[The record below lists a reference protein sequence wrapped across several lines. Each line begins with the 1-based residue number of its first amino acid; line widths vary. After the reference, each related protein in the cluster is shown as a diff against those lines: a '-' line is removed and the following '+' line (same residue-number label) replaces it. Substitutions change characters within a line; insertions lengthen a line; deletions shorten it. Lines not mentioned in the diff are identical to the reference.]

1 MRPLIDT
8 VLTDGAGARLRVSY
22 TGPAHEVPDVLARI
36 AVDLAEHGPAS
47 VFWPELSP
55 AQRRLLATGHTA

>member
-1 MRPLIDT
+1 MRPRVDI
-8 VLTDGAGARLRVSY
+8 VLTDGTEARLCVSY
-22 TGPAHEVPDVLARI
+22 TGPEHEVPDVLALV
-36 AVDLAEHGPAS
+36 AVDLAEHGPGS